1 MLSRQPTINPNPS
14 KINKFKSI
22 NSYAYINAH
31 VTEPAS
37 FPIYFPIHSIILLYP
52 INILTNISTL
62 ILACILKIPADISSF
77 LTHPDVGR
85 AHAEVWAD
93 PKTGR
98 VFIRDIRSS
107 NGTFLNGQ
115 RLSQENQTSEPFE
128 LHELGIDI
136 INEEDRSIL
145 HCKVSCCIEHAGW
158 AEEGSSDAS
167 QTEVNPLWVDTG
179 IAETFDTITPR
190 VLVSNDLVHSKSV
203 LEENKIHEYF
213 GKEVEDILQGL
224 NTGLKTAKQQINDIK
239 SITKVLNNIQDTVFC
254 NFKNNNLE
262 KNQSEDV
269 SENHSENFEGRNF
282 DLHKKRAQ
290 PPSLE
295 VLASK
300 QLEIEEKI
308 ARIKH
313 LEEEK
318 MKQQT
323 YKQIIEKLLKEENNT
338 LEMENAIEM
347 KMKTELMKSKSEK
360 NQNSENELKS
370 LKIMVETMKKEVE
383 LWKYR
388 AKRTEKII
396 EQSTHHMAALLKTE
410 NQSNINEI
418 SENKL
423 WMLFLPACCIVTIG
437 ISIMCYLNNENFS
450 PSIYSFT

>member
-1 MLSRQPTINPNPS
+1 M
-14 KINKFKSI
+14 
-22 NSYAYINAH
+22 
-31 VTEPAS
+31 
-37 FPIYFPIHSIILLYP
+37 
-52 INILTNISTL
+52 
-62 ILACILKIPADISSF
+62 
-77 LTHPDVGR
+77 
-85 AHAEVWAD
+85 
-93 PKTGR
+93 
-98 VFIRDIRSS
+98 
-107 NGTFLNGQ
+107 
-115 RLSQENQTSEPFE
+115 
-128 LHELGIDI
+128 
-136 INEEDRSIL
+136 
-145 HCKVSCCIEHAGW
+145 
-158 AEEGSSDAS
+158 
-167 QTEVNPLWVDTG
+167 
-179 IAETFDTITPR
+179 
-190 VLVSNDLVHSKSV
+190 
-203 LEENKIHEYF
+203 
-213 GKEVEDILQGL
+213 
-224 NTGLKTAKQQINDIK
+224 
-239 SITKVLNNIQDTVFC
+239 
-254 NFKNNNLE
+254 E